1 MEKKFL
7 LEQDRSKRSKNV
19 KLQFKLLGRQ
29 KRFLRRKRTL
39 RKIKL
44 KKDVEEDFV
53 SRFSF
58 SKYESDDDCLGGSE
72 ESEAECDEN
81 KFQINC
87 TRDTI
92 KLCSKTRLSLAENQ
106 LGNNQKGQLTCLTCF
121 KQFSNIQNLR
131 YLIDSI

>member
-1 MEKKFL
+1 MLILKRMEKKFL
-7 LEQDRSKRSKNV
+7 LDQDRSKRSRNG

-39 RKIKL
+39 RKNKL
-44 KKDVEEDFV
+44 KKAVDEDIV
-53 SRFSF
+53 SRLSV

-81 KFQINC
+81 KFQINYK
-87 TRDTI
+87 RDAI

-106 LGNNQKGQLTCLTCF
+106 LDNNQKGQLMCLTCF

-131 YLIDSI
+131 